1 MRTYDVR
8 ILSVKMIKGIAPRK
22 ACCSETSFTNTNGRP
37 TLPKARRL
45 IASTDAVRQ
54 AILRLKSLQISPM
67 PKTFGEAI
75 ETSRNKKNC
84 ATKLHPRGDFYDP
97 HLLTRGSPKN
107 GVSASQGL
115 PELRRAS
122 AAAQSFAPGQT
133 LVERFDIETFS
144 DFSAK

>member
-22 ACCSETSFTNTNGRP
+22 S
-37 TLPKARRL
+37 
-45 IASTDAVRQ
+45 
-54 AILRLKSLQISPM
+54 ILSRNIVHKYKWLQISPM

-75 ETSRNKKNC
+75 ETSRNKKKNC
-84 ATKLHPRGDFYDP
+84 ATKLHLRGDFYDP

-122 AAAQSFAPGQT
+122 AAADSFAPGQT
-133 LVERFDIETFS
+133 SGATWCAEGFRKVNPPPL
-144 DFSAK
+144 